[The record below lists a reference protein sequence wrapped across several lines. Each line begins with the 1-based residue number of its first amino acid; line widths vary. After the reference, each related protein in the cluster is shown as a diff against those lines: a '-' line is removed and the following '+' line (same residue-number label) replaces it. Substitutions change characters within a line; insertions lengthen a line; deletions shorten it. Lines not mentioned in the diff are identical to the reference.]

1 MREKGLRKF
10 SILSSLQN
18 DEQQNAAKDEALL
31 DAKKAKDVDEN
42 KYKKEENKLNTWHAL
57 GRKKNY
63 NAQ

>member
-10 SILSSLQN
+10 SILSFLQN

-57 GRKKNY
+57 GRKKINS
-63 NAQ
+63 AQ

>member
-57 GRKKNY
+57 GRKKIY